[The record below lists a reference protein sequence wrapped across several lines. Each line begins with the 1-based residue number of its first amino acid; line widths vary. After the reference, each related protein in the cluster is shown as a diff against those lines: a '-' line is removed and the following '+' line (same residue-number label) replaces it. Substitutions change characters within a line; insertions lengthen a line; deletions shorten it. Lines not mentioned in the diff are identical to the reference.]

1 MRVPRFLGLIAAIC
15 FSTALAGATPV
26 DFHMR
31 VLDPPPPTDPS
42 IPLHLITS
50 TSFDVSFTPCLAGEL
65 PGDNTATGCFAGQN
79 ISGQAWDS
87 MQLVF
92 PNTGPLVGQDAN
104 CDPGVSDD
112 IFSNV
117 DCPASPG
124 NSQFTLIYTD
134 GLIANRG
141 YFFITED
148 GVDPPTDFPT
158 GRATVGT
165 AMTPE
170 PGSIVLLSTG
180 IFLLG
185 GLVYTERLRNGERL
199 CRPRFSPLS

>member
-1 MRVPRFLGLIAAIC
+1 MRVLRFLGLIVAIC

-31 VLDPPPPTDPS
+31 VLDPPPPANPS
-42 IPLHLITS
+42 YPLFLIDT
-50 TSFDVSFTPCLAGEL
+50 TSFDVSFTSCIAGEL
-65 PGDNTATGCFAGQN
+65 PGNNTATGCFAGRN
-79 ISGQAWDS
+79 ISGQDWNNL
-87 MQLVF
+87 QLVF
-92 PNTGPLVGQDAN
+92 PNIGPLVGQAAN

-117 DCPASPG
+117 DCPTSPD
-124 NSQFTLIYTD
+124 SSFTLIYTD
-134 GLIANRG
+134 GVIPNGG

-158 GRATVGT
+158 GRATVAT

-170 PGSIVLLSTG
+170 PGSVVLLSTG

-185 GLVYTERLRNGERL
+185 GLVYGERLRHAKQFG
-199 CRPRFSPLS
+199 RPRFSPLS